1 MKSTPI
7 PALHPRLNLRLA
19 AYATAVAA
27 AAAAP
32 EAHAAV
38 VYSGP
43 VSIAVP
49 DTLTG
54 VYLDL
59 VTGAATASAA
69 TNTGYDFSA
78 YENGP
83 IWFYPDGTGDGVVGK
98 TSGGIG
104 TASALPAGTSVSSAS
119 KFLTANGYAAT
130 PFDVTGTEYAG
141 IEFKNDGT
149 GATNYGWVEL
159 ETTATTGFP
168 AEIVGYAYDSS
179 GAPIAAGAVPEPTTA
194 AALGLG
200 ALSLGAAGVR
210 CWRKGKQAV
219 A

>member
-1 MKSTPI
+1 MAI
-7 PALHPRLNLRLA
+7 
-19 AYATAVAA
+19 AA

-32 EAHAAV
+32 SVNAAV

-59 VTGAATASAA
+59 VTGLTTASSA
-69 TNTGYDFSA
+69 TNSGYDFSA

-83 IWFYPDGTGDGVVGK
+83 IWFYPDATGDGVVGK

-104 TASALPAGTSVSSAS
+104 TASALAAGATISSAS
-119 KFLTANGYAAT
+119 KFLTAYGYAAT

-141 IEFKNDGT
+141 IEFINDNT

-168 AEIVGYAYDSS
+168 AEIVGYAYDNS
-179 GAPIAAGAVPEPTTA
+179 GASIVAGAVPEPTTV
-194 AALGLG
+194 AALGFG
-200 ALSLGAAGVR
+200 ALSLGAAGLR
-210 CWRKGKQAV
+210 RWRKDKQVV